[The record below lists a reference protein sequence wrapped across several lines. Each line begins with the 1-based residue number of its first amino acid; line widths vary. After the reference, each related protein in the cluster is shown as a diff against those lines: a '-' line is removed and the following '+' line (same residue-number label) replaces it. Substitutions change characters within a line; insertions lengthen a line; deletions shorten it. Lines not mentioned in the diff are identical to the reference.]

1 MSASDSKSG
10 DKVGLRRGSSSGNVD
25 LSTLRAQ
32 FTSTPSPS
40 LDQTLMQNSRFREEE
55 KLRAKLRR
63 ESKLRREALAERI
76 SLMQDNMATDISR
89 QHEMTLNAFESELRG
104 QMEEEL
110 SKLESEALT
119 REEIRLREMHEMR
132 LEREISALK
141 ESLEVEQSRKVE
153 DHRTAVISQLES
165 QLSDE
170 HRKRLAFQRER
181 LEIEFNQSLQRK
193 IPRIGS
199 NDSERNGKSIY

>member
-10 DKVGLRRGSSSGNVD
+10 DKVGLRRGSSSGNID

-89 QHEMTLNAFESELRG
+89 QHEMTLNAFETELRG

-119 REEIRLREMHEMR
+119 M
-132 LEREISALK
+132 
-141 ESLEVEQSRKVE
+141 
-153 DHRTAVISQLES
+153 
-165 QLSDE
+165 
-170 HRKRLAFQRER
+170 
-181 LEIEFNQSLQRK
+181 
-193 IPRIGS
+193 
-199 NDSERNGKSIY
+199 

>member
-1 MSASDSKSG
+1 MSASESKSG
-10 DKVGLRRGSSSGNVD
+10 DKVGLRRGSSSGNID

-89 QHEMTLNAFESELRG
+89 QHEMTLNAFETELRG

-132 LEREISALK
+132 LEL
-141 ESLEVEQSRKVE
+141 SLI
-153 DHRTAVISQLES
+153 HI
-165 QLSDE
+165 
-170 HRKRLAFQRER
+170 
-181 LEIEFNQSLQRK
+181 
-193 IPRIGS
+193 
-199 NDSERNGKSIY
+199 